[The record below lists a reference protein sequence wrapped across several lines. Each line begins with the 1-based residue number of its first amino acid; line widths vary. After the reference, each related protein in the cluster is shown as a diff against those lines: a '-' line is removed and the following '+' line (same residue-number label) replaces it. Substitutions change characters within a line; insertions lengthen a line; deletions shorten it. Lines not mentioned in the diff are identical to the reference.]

1 MSLVD
6 TTIDSNN
13 IPRHFLGLRLKESAG
28 GDTRTSSVAAAAAGE
43 TPDSFD
49 SQDNKNTIVIK
60 LKKTTQSV
68 LDRVLGSD
76 HQLVLL
82 VVYTGGLPSDEEIAR
97 IGTVGVGGHTFGGPS
112 YYQKVR
118 NNRHY

>member
-43 TPDSFD
+43 TDSFD

-82 VVYTGGLPSDEEIAR
+82 VVYTGGHPSDEEIAR
-97 IGTVGVGGHTFGGPS
+97 IGTVGVGGHTFGPS
-112 YYQKVR
+112 YQKVR